1 MKKYF
6 FIVLVCF
13 FVKITKSQ
21 TQLKLIK
28 IVADDR
34 AENDCFGWATSI
46 YNNYCVVGTPQKKAK
61 APIGNRLWQEGG
73 GAYIFTKNTK
83 GNWIQTQLLLPDKPK
98 ESDYF
103 GTSVSMYD
111 NYLAIGSNGDDTIN
125 HNSDFMNRTGAVYM
139 YKLDKLG
146 KWNRIQKI
154 VLDKRDMLDC
164 FGKKVFRDFHLYLP
178 LR

>member
-111 NYLAIGSNGDDTIN
+111 NYLAIGLDSNDYFYQIN
-125 HNSDFMNRTGAVYM
+125 YYGVLTY
-139 YKLDKLG
+139 LG
-146 KWNRIQKI
+146 IYFLNKEVLHLCRLFLIVIQLLI
-154 VLDKRDMLDC
+154 MLLLIC
-164 FGKKVFRDFHLYLP
+164 ISVK
-178 LR
+178 